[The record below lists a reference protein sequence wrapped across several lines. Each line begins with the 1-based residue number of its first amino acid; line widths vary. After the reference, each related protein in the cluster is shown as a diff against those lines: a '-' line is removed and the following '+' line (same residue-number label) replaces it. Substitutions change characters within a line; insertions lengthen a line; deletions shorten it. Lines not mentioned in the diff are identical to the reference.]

1 MAEMRELLEHV
12 ARGDATR
19 QSIPDHLQ
27 DAFAEAEVQGWIV
40 DAGTAHSGHGN
51 QDLARTVIRRVI
63 LTDAGQ
69 AELARRRS

>member
-19 QSIPDHLQ
+19 QRIPDRLR
-27 DAFAEAEVQGWIV
+27 DAFAEAEEQGWV
-40 DAGTAHSGHGN
+40 VAAGTAHSGHGN
-51 QDLARTVIRRVI
+51 QDLARTAITRVI